1 MQQSL
6 MSTEVL
12 KLKNDVLKDVLM
24 CCTFEYISMALLG
37 KMRDVTL

>member
-1 MQQSL
+1 

-12 KLKNDVLKDVLM
+12 KLKNDVLKHS
-24 CCTFEYISMALLG
+24 TFEQISMALLE